1 MWNAGAESCRKECGI
16 VGIDELRNSVNGIR
30 MKEEMRKAIIEN
42 VKERTEV
49 PGESETGQKKNNEIT
64 AYHDREIRKGMKKN
78 IDKNADKDIERNTGK
93 AAKKSSGKGTK
104 KGWRKNLAAAA
115 LVVVVV
121 GVAAVPVRAFVNSIV
136 KERMEEMPQ
145 EEKDTYVE
153 TMKEQKT
160 EADGYTRSY
169 TESEESR
176 YQELVRKY
184 QEGTFPENEVV
195 QVDSEEEAGAYEFC
209 YLKPTSVFC
218 LPERELTDEEMLEII
233 DFKAKREYSY
243 NEEYAK
249 EHAEEIAAKEEQ
261 EKAEIADNVENGG
274 ITEEEAVKIAVGK
287 LSEVFGMTEDGFERN
302 SYYNESVD
310 DKAANYCVNW
320 SNILSHQYYY
330 FYIDAKDGHMIWA
343 AHSGEDLLDGR
354 SVTLTRAQAQ
364 EKIPQLQAKAREFMK
379 NTIRESYDRVYVYYL
394 VFQDGSVSGDGV
406 RFYFAREDQSACAVT
421 YTWDGTMYEFEER
434 SISGLEDGA
443 ERTLSNRGE
452 KIKLNVVFQELEE

>member
-1 MWNAGAESCRKECGI
+1 M
-16 VGIDELRNSVNGIR
+16 GIDELRNSVNGIR
-30 MKEEMRKAIIEN
+30 MKEEMRKAVIES

-49 PGESETGQKKNNEIT
+49 SGESGTGQKKDNKVS
-64 AYHDREIRKGMKKN
+64 AYRRGEVGKDMKKN
-78 IDKNADKDIERNTGK
+78 TDKNADKGIKRNTDDDIERNTGK
-93 AAKKSSGKGTK
+93 DAKKSSGKDTK
-104 KGWRKNLAAAA
+104 RGWRKNLAAAA
-115 LVVVVV
+115 LIVVVV
-121 GVAAVPVRAFVNSIV
+121 GVAAIPVRAFVNSIV
-136 KERMEEMPQ
+136 RERMEEMPQ

-287 LSEVFGMTEDGFERN
+287 LSEVFGMTEGGFERN

>member
-1 MWNAGAESCRKECGI
+1 M
-16 VGIDELRNSVNGIR
+16 GIDELRNSVNGIR
-30 MKEEMRKAIIEN
+30 MKEEMRKAVIEN

-49 PGESETGQKKNNEIT
+49 SGESGTGQKKDNKVS
-64 AYHDREIRKGMKKN
+64 AYRRGEVGKDMKKN
-78 IDKNADKDIERNTGK
+78 TDKNADKGIKRNTDDDIERNTGK
-93 AAKKSSGKGTK
+93 DAKKSSGKDTK
-104 KGWRKNLAAAA
+104 RGWRKNLAAAA

-287 LSEVFGMTEDGFERN
+287 LSEVFGMTEGGFERN

>member
-1 MWNAGAESCRKECGI
+1 
-16 VGIDELRNSVNGIR
+16 
-30 MKEEMRKAIIEN
+30 
-42 VKERTEV
+42 
-49 PGESETGQKKNNEIT
+49 
-64 AYHDREIRKGMKKN
+64 MKKN
-78 IDKNADKDIERNTGK
+78 TDKNADKGIKRNTDDDIERNTGK
-93 AAKKSSGKGTK
+93 DAKKSSGKDTK
-104 KGWRKNLAAAA
+104 RGWRKNLAAAA

-287 LSEVFGMTEDGFERN
+287 LSEVFGMTEGGFERN

>member
-1 MWNAGAESCRKECGI
+1 M
-16 VGIDELRNSVNGIR
+16 GIDELRNSVNGIR
-30 MKEEMRKAIIEN
+30 MKEEMRKAVIEN
-42 VKERTEV
+42 VKERTGA
-49 PGESETGQKKNNEIT
+49 PGEAGTGQEKNNEIT
-64 AYHDREIRKGMKKN
+64 AYRDKEIRKDMKKN
-78 IDKNADKDIERNTGK
+78 IDKNTDKDRKRYMDKDMERNTDK
-93 AAKKSSGKGTK
+93 DAK
-104 KGWRKNLAAAA
+104 KGWRKNLAAA

-145 EEKDTYVE
+145 EEKDSYVE
-153 TMKEQKT
+153 TLKEQKT

-176 YQELVRKY
+176 YQEMVRKY

-233 DFKAKREYSY
+233 DFIAKREYSY
-243 NEEYAK
+243 NEEYTK

-261 EKAEIADNVENGG
+261 EKAEIADNVESGG
-274 ITEEEAVKIAVGK
+274 ITEDEAVRIAVGK

-302 SYYNESVD
+302 SYYNESMN

-330 FYIDAKDGHMIWA
+330 FYIDAKDGHMMWA
-343 AHSGEDLLDGR
+343 SHSGEDLLDSR
-354 SVTLTRAQAQ
+354 SITLTRAQAQ

-394 VFQDGSVSGDGV
+394 VYQDGTVSGEGV

-421 YTWDGTMYEFEER
+421 YTWDGMMYEFEER